1 MINSK
6 KLILSILAAALFG
19 CSTSGSKYFD
29 SAMNDRNRAPASI
42 GIPESY
48 VGDAPIIDNVHNQAE
63 ADFLFLKSDLES
75 LAGRS
80 SESIELLKA
89 ALIYD
94 PQAATIMQKLA
105 IEFYKRGQTRD
116 ALYWAERAK
125 ATAPEDRDIQLL
137 VGGLY
142 TTTKNYAKAEAVYS
156 ALLKKDKMDSEAI
169 LYMGAVYTEMKDY
182 KKALN
187 CFSKLKTHAQYASK
201 HMAYY
206 YSARVMLEQNRKDS
220 MALAEV
226 ELKKAIDLKHDF
238 FEGIS
243 LLGQLIQKNKGSTQ
257 AFRFYIDTQKKYGP
271 IPKLAEI
278 LSQYYI
284 EKNDYDKAYE
294 QLEIL
299 DSNADELYQVKLK
312 MALIL
317 IEKKQFDPAIAKL
330 EEILASAPESDKVRF
345 YLSAVFEEKKEF
357 KNAYQQYM
365 QIAKDSSYF
374 EEARLHAAYLA
385 KLMGEPDKAIN
396 VLEAS
401 IQNKVENPQTYF
413 LMTQFHEENKD
424 FKKSLDVLKLAE
436 EKFPENPQVFF
447 YKGSIQDKM
456 NLKQDMI
463 LSMKKVLELDQDH
476 VQAMNYLA
484 FSWAELG
491 QELEQAEKL
500 ARKAVSKEKEDAF
513 ILDTLGWVLYKKG
526 QYKEAKGIL
535 EKAYEMQPSVG
546 IIAEHLGDVY
556 TKMNKLEKAKILFI
570 KASEDETD
578 DSRKKDI
585 LQKISQLES
594 SIQQALRKPAS
605 ASSDSELSESP

>member
-1 MINSK
+1 
-6 KLILSILAAALFG
+6 
-19 CSTSGSKYFD
+19 
-29 SAMNDRNRAPASI
+29 MNDRNRAPASI